1 MDTSRLPMPSTP
13 LQRQIGVSSDGQVI
27 SPMTLSRSTS
37 AMSDEDIS
45 DMIMEKHLRTYKKS
59 LKRQLKVCQDES
71 LILEQSRIRFD
82 NTATKQHIVNQLRTN
97 SRKIEIIS
105 AKIAAIRRL
114 LQLF

>member
-1 MDTSRLPMPSTP
+1 MDTSRLPMPLTP
-13 LQRQIGVSSDGQVI
+13 LQRQIGVSSDGQPI
-27 SPMTLSRSTS
+27 SPMALSRSTS

-59 LKRQLKVCQDES
+59 LKRQLRVCQDES

-82 NTATKQHIVNQLRTN
+82 NTATKHHITNQMRVN

-105 AKIAAIRRL
+105 AKIEAIRRL